1 LIFRRRKDKRDI
13 RLKYVR
19 LLYDLKHL
27 QSRVKIYITRL
38 EGRIKQL
45 EVKIRR
51 LKDKEA
57 VREYVK
63 LLNLYKSLIN
73 KLRTV
78 DTSLEHL
85 MIRIETLTL
94 LDSISLQIGMIK
106 LLLSRVRSYV
116 KGLPDIEL
124 IVEDL
129 IERANELISDFG
141 NIKDDLNLNVKI
153 ENEVKKILETAS
165 VAAEKRNEI

>member
-1 LIFRRRKDKRDI
+1 MIFRRRKDKRDI

>member
-1 LIFRRRKDKRDI
+1 MIFRRRRDKRDI

-27 QSRVKIYITRL
+27 QSRVKIYIARL

-45 EVKIRR
+45 EVRIREFN
-51 LKDKEA
+51 DKGA
-57 VREYVK
+57 AREYVK
-63 LLNLYKSLIN
+63 LLDLYKNLIN
-73 KLRTV
+73 KLRIV
-78 DTSLEHL
+78 DASLEHL
-85 MIRIETLTL
+85 MIRIETLSL

-124 IVEDL
+124 IIEDL

-141 NIKDDLNLNVKI
+141 NVKGDLNLNVEI
-153 ENEVKKILETAS
+153 ENEVRKILEAAS
-165 VAAEKRNEI
+165 IAAEKRNEI

>member
-1 LIFRRRKDKRDI
+1 LIFRRRRDKHDI

-27 QSRVKIYITRL
+27 QSRVKIYIIRL

-45 EVKIRR
+45 EVRIRR
-51 LKDKEA
+51 LNDKEA
-57 VREYVK
+57 TREYVK

-73 KLRTV
+73 KLRIV
-78 DTSLEHL
+78 DTSLDHL
-85 MIRIETLTL
+85 MIRIETLSL

-129 IERANELISDFG
+129 IERANELISDFSNVKNG
-141 NIKDDLNLNVKI
+141 LNLNIKI

-165 VAAEKRNEI
+165 IAAEKRNEI

>member
-1 LIFRRRKDKRDI
+1 MIFRRRKDKRDI

-63 LLNLYKSLIN
+63 LLNLYKNLIN
-73 KLRTV
+73 KLRIV

-85 MIRIETLTL
+85 MIRVETLSL
-94 LDSISLQIGMIK
+94 LDSISPQIGMIK

>member
-1 LIFRRRKDKRDI
+1 MIFRRRKDKRDI

-63 LLNLYKSLIN
+63 LIDLYKSLIN
-73 KLRTV
+73 KLRIV
-78 DTSLEHL
+78 DASLEHL
-85 MIRIETLTL
+85 MIRIETLSL